1 MITKAEWTDRRL
13 LLPKRH
19 DKPFL
24 LPQRLW
30 HSLESWLST
39 TLQVKTRGLRV
50 WHSRR
55 HEHHAVPIP
64 SAGCA
69 GVPFRSFRTW
79 GSSWSCF
86 ILWKTSQAANANG
99 VWVCYSIGCKL
110 PCLATY
116 INAKNYIHTYI
127 HTYIYICNYI
137 THITHIYTYSVDVSK
152 CNIPIAFGHPDGSQW
167 LEAGQMER
175 YLIPPSCTSFTGS
188 QNWMMGKSAGNP
200 RNHYNSW

>member
-1 MITKAEWTDRRL
+1 MCWSAFQIISHMRQQLKLFHPLEDFSSCKRKWGVGL
-13 LLPKRH
+13 LQYRVQAT
-19 DKPFL
+19 L
-24 LPQRLW
+24 LSNI
-30 HSLESWLST
+30 H
-39 TLQVKTRGLRV
+39 K
-50 WHSRR
+50 
-55 HEHHAVPIP
+55 
-64 SAGCA
+64 
-69 GVPFRSFRTW
+69 
-79 GSSWSCF
+79 
-86 ILWKTSQAANANG
+86 
-99 VWVCYSIGCKL
+99 CKEL
-110 PCLATY
+110 
-116 INAKNYIHTYI
+116 